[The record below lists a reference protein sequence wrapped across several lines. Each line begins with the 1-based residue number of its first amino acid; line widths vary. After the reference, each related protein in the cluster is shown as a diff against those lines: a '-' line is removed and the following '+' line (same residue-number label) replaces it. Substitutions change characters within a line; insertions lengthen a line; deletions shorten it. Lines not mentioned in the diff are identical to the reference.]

1 MCVLA
6 PFGVGE
12 LWWRSSLS
20 DPTPLS
26 FTMSSF
32 RSSLGGVRAEH
43 ALLCP
48 GPRSQDERRGR
59 ARRGKEEGKRVQP
72 GQVAK
77 EVEKVEGEKR
87 GGEVG
92 EEERMVEVGVC
103 EDVLGN
109 DKIKIK
115 IELKKIFA
123 CQINAKIIA
132 K

>member
-1 MCVLA
+1 VVYA
-6 PFGVGE
+6 P
-12 LWWRSSLS
+12 S
-20 DPTPLS
+20 TP
-26 FTMSSF
+26 FCAQA
-32 RSSLGGVRAEH
+32 RA
-43 ALLCP
+43 
-48 GPRSQDERRGR
+48 RSQDERRGK

-115 IELKKIFA
+115 IELIKIFA
-123 CQINAKIIA
+123 CQINAYAKIIA